1 MITMPDFLK
10 KQTLFVFFNEGEK
23 MSILHDNLIV
33 KDKDGKTKLQCT
45 CYRLFIVFAVGNC
58 TFTSVVIQRAIK
70 FGFFIVCL
78 TSGFRLYS
86 VIGAAKD
93 GNTLLKQKQYAY
105 KGVDIGRKIV
115 YNKIVNQ
122 REVLKNVRHKSD
134 ALKEGIGMLDGYIA
148 SLKETKKTDEIMA
161 YEGLSAKVYFRNH
174 FNNVVWNGRQPRLKN
189 DYVNSALDVGYTIL
203 FSFVD
208 SLLECYGFD
217 TYIGFLHRQF
227 YMRKS
232 LVCDM
237 VEPFRVLIDMQ
248 LKKGINLRQ
257 IKEDDFILI
266 NHQWRLRYEN
276 SAKYVRL
283 FATPLLDNK
292 DEIFRYISS
301 FYCAFMK
308 DVPADKLPLFLI
320 GDEQ

>member
-1 MITMPDFLK
+1 MI
-10 KQTLFVFFNEGEK
+10 
-23 MSILHDNLIV
+23 MSILHWMW
-33 KDKDGKTKLQCT
+33 
-45 CYRLFIVFAVGNC
+45 
-58 TFTSVVIQRAIK
+58 
-70 FGFFIVCL
+70 
-78 TSGFRLYS
+78 
-86 VIGAAKD
+86 
-93 GNTLLKQKQYAY
+93 
-105 KGVDIGRKIV
+105 DI
-115 YNKIVNQ
+115 
-122 REVLKNVRHKSD
+122 
-134 ALKEGIGMLDGYIA
+134 
-148 SLKETKKTDEIMA
+148 
-161 YEGLSAKVYFRNH
+161 
-174 FNNVVWNGRQPRLKN
+174 
-189 DYVNSALDVGYTIL
+189 

-217 TYIGFLHRQF
+217 TYVGFLHRQF

-266 NHQWRLRYEN
+266 NRQWRLRYEN

>member
-1 MITMPDFLK
+1 MKVCRQRFIS
-10 KQTLFVFFNEGEK
+10 EI
-23 MSILHDNLIV
+23 IL
-33 KDKDGKTKLQCT
+33 
-45 CYRLFIVFAVGNC
+45 
-58 TFTSVVIQRAIK
+58 
-70 FGFFIVCL
+70 
-78 TSGFRLYS
+78 
-86 VIGAAKD
+86 
-93 GNTLLKQKQYAY
+93 
-105 KGVDIGRKIV
+105 
-115 YNKIVNQ
+115 
-122 REVLKNVRHKSD
+122 
-134 ALKEGIGMLDGYIA
+134 
-148 SLKETKKTDEIMA
+148 IM
-161 YEGLSAKVYFRNH
+161 
-174 FNNVVWNGRQPRLKN
+174 W
-189 DYVNSALDVGYTIL
+189 
-203 FSFVD
+203 
-208 SLLECYGFD
+208 FD
-217 TYIGFLHRQF
+217 TYVGYLHRQLN
-227 YMRKS
+227 MRKS

-266 NHQWRLRYEN
+266 NRQWRLRYEN